1 MKRAERHHL
10 KQDEFVHWLDHVLA
24 WGMTHQ
30 KNLINGGLVIVGA
43 ALLLGGLS
51 IHRSRQSAT
60 AQVLLTEAL
69 RQYHG
74 VVRSGDGALP
84 SSNVIT
90 FATKEEKYGTALESF
105 EAVANEYS
113 GYDEGR
119 QAQYYVALCQMGLS
133 DLEAADGSLE
143 TVRSNNRDLIWYLAS
158 RALASVRS
166 ERGDPAAAGEL
177 YRSLVEDADN
187 PLPKDEL
194 LYALAKLEE
203 RSGNLEQARQYYDRM
218 LSEHPASQLSLEA
231 TTRREI
237 LLLSLEGDAN
247 VSD

>member
-1 MKRAERHHL
+1 MKRAQRHHL

-24 WGMTHQ
+24 WGITHQ
-30 KNLINGGLVIVGA
+30 KNLINGALVIVGA
-43 ALLLGGLS
+43 ALLLGGIG

-69 RQYHG
+69 NQYHG
-74 VVRSGDGALP
+74 VVRTSDGALP
-84 SSNVIT
+84 RPNVVT
-90 FATKEEKYGTALESF
+90 FATTEEKYRTALGSF
-105 EAVANEYS
+105 EAVASEYG

-119 QAQYYVALCQMGLS
+119 HAQYYVALCQIGLS
-133 DLEAADGSLE
+133 DLEAADASLE
-143 TVRSNNRDLIWYLAS
+143 AVRSTNRDLIWYLAS

-218 LSEHPASQLSLEA
+218 LSEHPTSQLSTEA
-231 TTRREI
+231 TNRREI
-237 LLLSLEGDAN
+237 LLLSLEGGAD

>member
-30 KNLINGGLVIVGA
+30 KNLINGVLVVVGA

-51 IHRSRQSAT
+51 IHRSRQSTT

-84 SSNVIT
+84 NPNVVN
-90 FATKEEKYGTALESF
+90 FATTEEKYRTALESF
-105 EAVANEYS
+105 DAVANEYRR
-113 GYDEGR
+113 YAEGR
-119 QAQYYVALCQMGLS
+119 HARYYVALCQVGLS
-133 DLEAADGSLE
+133 DLVAADGSLE
-143 TVRSNNRDLIWYLAS
+143 TVRSSNRDLIWYLAS
-158 RALASVRS
+158 RTLASVRS
-166 ERGDPAAAGEL
+166 DRGDPAAAGEI

-218 LSEHPASQLSLEA
+218 LSEHPASQLSSEA

-237 LLLSLEGDAN
+237 LSLSLEGDAN

>member
-1 MKRAERHHL
+1 
-10 KQDEFVHWLDHVLA
+10 
-24 WGMTHQ
+24 MTHQ
-30 KNLINGGLVIVGA
+30 KNLINGGLVVVGA

-84 SSNVIT
+84 NPNVIT
-90 FATKEEKYGTALESF
+90 FATKDEKYGTALESF
-105 EAVANEYS
+105 EAVAKEYS
-113 GYDEGR
+113 RYDEGR

-143 TVRSNNRDLIWYLAS
+143 TVRSTERDLIWYLAS

-218 LSEHPASQLSLEA
+218 LSEHPASQLSPEA

-247 VSD
+247 VSG

>member
-10 KQDEFVHWLDHVLA
+10 KQDEFVHWLDKVLA

-74 VVRSGDGALP
+74 VVRSGEGALP
-84 SSNVIT
+84 NPNVVT
-90 FATKEEKYGTALESF
+90 FATTEEKYRTALESF
-105 EAVANEYS
+105 EAVANDYRR
-113 GYDEGR
+113 YDEGR
-119 QAQYYVALCQMGLS
+119 QAQYYVALCQLGLS
-133 DLEAADGSLE
+133 DLEAADASLE
-143 TVRSNNRDLIWYLAS
+143 TVRSSNHDLIWYLAS

-166 ERGDPAAAGEL
+166 ERGDAAAAGEL

-218 LSEHPASQLSLEA
+218 LSEHPASQLTGEA

-237 LLLSLEGDAN
+237 LSLSLKGDAN

>member
-1 MKRAERHHL
+1 VKRAERHHL

-30 KNLINGGLVIVGA
+30 KKLINGALVVVGS
-43 ALLLGGLS
+43 ALLLGGIG

-69 RQYHG
+69 NQYHG
-74 VVRSGDGALP
+74 VVRTSDGALP
-84 SSNVIT
+84 SPNVVT
-90 FATKEEKYGTALESF
+90 FATAEEKYRAALGSF
-105 EAVANEYS
+105 EAVASEYG

-119 QAQYYVALCQMGLS
+119 HAQYYVALCQIGLS
-133 DLEAADGSLE
+133 YLEAADASLE
-143 TVRSNNRDLIWYLAS
+143 TVRSSHRDLIWYLAS
-158 RALASVRS
+158 RALALVRS
-166 ERGDPAAAGEL
+166 ERGNPAAAGEL

-203 RSGNLEQARQYYDRM
+203 RSGNLEKARQYYDRM
-218 LSEHPASQLSLEA
+218 LSEHPTSQLSTEA
-231 TTRREI
+231 TNRREI
-237 LLLSLEGDAN
+237 LLLSLEGDAD